1 MEALSQTHA
10 VDVHWRSFELRPKNS
25 PPIPPEYRARIE
37 AGRPQLY
44 QIARERYGLELNPGP
59 FGVDSRPALIGAK
72 VAESHGCA
80 PAYHAAIMAG
90 YWQEARKID
99 DVETLASLAEQAG
112 MERAEFLAGLADPLF
127 ADQVDMDIAQ
137 AQMFGLNSVPAIV
150 FAEKYLVSGAQ
161 PVEVLR
167 RVAEQVMAEEG

>member
-37 AGRPQLY
+37 AGRPQLH
-44 QIARERYGLELNPGP
+44 QIARDRYGVELNPGP
-59 FGVDSRPALIGAK
+59 FGMDSRPALIGAK
-72 VAESHGCA
+72 LAEAHGRG
-80 PAYHAAIMAG
+80 PEYHAAIMAG

-99 DVETLASLAEQAG
+99 DLETLVNLAEQAG
-112 MERAEFLAGLADPLF
+112 LERAEFLAGLADPIF
-127 ADQVDMDIAQ
+127 ERQVDTDIAQ
-137 AQMFGLNSVPAIV
+137 AQMFGLNGVPAIV

-167 RVAEQVMAEEG
+167 RVADQVRSEE